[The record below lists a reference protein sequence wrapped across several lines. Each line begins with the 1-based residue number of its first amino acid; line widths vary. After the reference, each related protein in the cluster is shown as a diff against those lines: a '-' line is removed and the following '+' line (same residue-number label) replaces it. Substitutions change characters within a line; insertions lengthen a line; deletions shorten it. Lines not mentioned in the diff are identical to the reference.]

1 MRRELGAMLKFD
13 LYRMRGIFYTTPGV
27 ILYWFVFSH
36 GAEDPMSF
44 ASTFLTMS
52 VIFIFS
58 LETLAPHR
66 VFYDILLL
74 RRRVVTISYYL
85 TSLMFLVLY
94 GGLAA
99 VVLGLRVLLGMD
111 AASGWVAMTPSSL
124 GAAVL
129 SYAVLAP
136 VSVHYGYLM
145 RAIFEY
151 GYITGLFVFIIT
163 VATVM
168 VGGWAALSAMPD
180 SWLMANFPE
189 WRSPLGAVA
198 AAGARPGGLSRLAA
212 GVDLHLRSVRTTDP
226 CWRSPAAAGPGCSR
240 PVGRDAGLARQP
252 EPPRMELAVAFRAR
266 HSHPGARQPLAGWS
280 VGQPPRPLLT

>member
-99 VVLGLRVLLGMD
+99 VVLGLRVLLGMG
-111 AASGWVAMTPSSL
+111 AASGWVAMAVSFL
-124 GAAVL
+124 GAALL
-129 SYAVLAP
+129 SCAVLAP
-136 VSVHYGYLM
+136 VAVHYGY
-145 RAIFEY
+145 FTDSFFKY

-189 WRSPLGAVA
+189 WLRPWGPWLLLGL
-198 AAGARPGGLSRLAA
+198 GL
-212 GVDLHLRSVRTTDP
+212 
-226 CWRSPAAAGPGCSR
+226 
-240 PVGRDAGLARQP
+240 VGYLVSLLVSIFIYERQD
-252 EPPRMELAVAFRAR
+252 
-266 HSHPGARQPLAGWS
+266 H
-280 VGQPPRPLLT
+280 

>member
-99 VVLGLRVLLGMD
+99 VVLGLRVLLGMG
-111 AASGWVAMTPSSL
+111 AASGWVAMAVSSL
-124 GAAVL
+124 GAALL
-129 SYAVLAP
+129 SCAVLAP
-136 VSVHYGYLM
+136 VAVCYGYF
-145 RAIFEY
+145 RESFVEY
-151 GYITGLFVFIIT
+151 GYITNIFIFII
-163 VATVM
+163 M
-168 VGGWAALSAMPD
+168 VVTGMMGCWAALSAMPD

-189 WRSPLGAVA
+189 WLRPWGPWLLLGL
-198 AAGARPGGLSRLAA
+198 GL
-212 GVDLHLRSVRTTDP
+212 
-226 CWRSPAAAGPGCSR
+226 
-240 PVGRDAGLARQP
+240 VGYLVSLLVSIFIYERQD
-252 EPPRMELAVAFRAR
+252 
-266 HSHPGARQPLAGWS
+266 H
-280 VGQPPRPLLT
+280 